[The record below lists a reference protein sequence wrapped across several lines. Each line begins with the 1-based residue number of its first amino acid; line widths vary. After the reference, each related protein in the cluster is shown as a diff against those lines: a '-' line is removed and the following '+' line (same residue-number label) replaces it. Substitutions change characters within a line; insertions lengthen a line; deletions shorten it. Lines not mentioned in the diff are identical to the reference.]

1 MWSVCQAKKKKLKLK
16 KMHIV
21 LEIYVQFTSKMAGF
35 RVYLTDKIRL
45 QDRKFG
51 REGDLA
57 GRHKPLLQP
66 RVTL

>member
-1 MWSVCQAKKKKLKLK
+1 
-16 KMHIV
+16 MHIV